1 MEAPFAVTTVGP
13 LMPDASGM
21 VHVAASEPPRCARL
35 HARPTVRLNLDL
47 PPLPRCPNLNAPARS
62 PLKAR
67 KVRNGISHAGRIR
80 AQHACCASTR
90 CGRTWCQWANH
101 AGCLARTLL
110 ATPTGANCHGVLV
123 LQGQKSTSSKFE
135 SDLSGPNAV
144 TRRTVLQTE
153 AAVTVAALAVPK
165 ILPVPAW
172 PACRHRFRLASPSPD
187 SHLIK
192 PAR

>member
-1 MEAPFAVTTVGP
+1 LSQIATVYWYCR
-13 LMPDASGM
+13 
-21 VHVAASEPPRCARL
+21 V
-35 HARPTVRLNLDL
+35 
-47 PPLPRCPNLNAPARS
+47 
-62 PLKAR
+62 
-67 KVRNGISHAGRIR
+67 
-80 AQHACCASTR
+80 
-90 CGRTWCQWANH
+90 
-101 AGCLARTLL
+101 
-110 ATPTGANCHGVLV
+110 
-123 LQGQKSTSSKFE
+123 KSTSSKFE

-172 PACRHRFRLASPSPD
+172 PACTSRHRFRLASPSPD